1 MSPEG
6 IQKLAGEFGEN
17 VSEYGYRRRVQG
29 FQEVNSRVMLKSF
42 RVEHYDFDW
51 KEGNSKV
58 SGGSKGI
65 GGQVH
70 EDGSV

>member
-6 IQKLAGEFGEN
+6 FQKLAVGFGGN
-17 VSEYGYRRRVQG
+17 VSEYGYWRRVQG
-29 FQEVNSRVMLKSF
+29 FQEANSKVMLKSF

-65 GGQVH
+65 GGQVY
-70 EDGSV
+70 ENGSV